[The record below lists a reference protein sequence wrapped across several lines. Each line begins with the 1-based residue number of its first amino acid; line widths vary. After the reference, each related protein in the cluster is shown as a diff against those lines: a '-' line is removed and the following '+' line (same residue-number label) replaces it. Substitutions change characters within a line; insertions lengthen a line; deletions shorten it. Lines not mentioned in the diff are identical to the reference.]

1 MKMFLTLLLLATTS
15 ITNAATLF
23 SEDFESGL
31 GQWNDAYQGNN
42 AQIVADPFNASN
54 NVLNFTALRGGGDLF
69 SSNAFTSTTSN
80 SFILSFDYLGT
91 CGTGNCGGFIGI
103 SSNAGAGSHTWLGGT
118 TVGSNN
124 NYNDLLPDTNSWEH
138 VSIAFT
144 SPLSAV
150 HLMLEDW
157 SGSGGSAGDAFFDN
171 IVLTDANGPTL
182 SSVPVPAAVFLFA
195 PALLGFM
202 GLRRKVQTA
211 TA

>member
-15 ITNAATLF
+15 ITHAATLF

-31 GQWNDAYQGNN
+31 GQWNDAYQGFN
-42 AQIVADPFNASN
+42 AQTVVDPLNASN
-54 NVLNFTALRGGGDLF
+54 QVLNFTALRGGGDLF
-69 SSNAFTSTTSN
+69 SSNAFTSTTGG

-91 CGTGNCGGFIGI
+91 CGGTNCGGFIGI
-103 SSNAGAGSHTWLGGT
+103 SANAGAGSHTWLGGT
-118 TVGSNN
+118 TSP
-124 NYNDLLPDTNSWEH
+124 YADLLPDTGSWEH

-150 HLMLEDW
+150 YLMLEDW
-157 SGSGGSAGDAFFDN
+157 SGSGGIAGDAFFDN
-171 IVLTDANGPTL
+171 IMLTDANGPTL
-182 SSVPVPAAVFLFA
+182 SSIPVPAAAFLFA

-202 GLRRKVQTA
+202 GLRRKVQSA